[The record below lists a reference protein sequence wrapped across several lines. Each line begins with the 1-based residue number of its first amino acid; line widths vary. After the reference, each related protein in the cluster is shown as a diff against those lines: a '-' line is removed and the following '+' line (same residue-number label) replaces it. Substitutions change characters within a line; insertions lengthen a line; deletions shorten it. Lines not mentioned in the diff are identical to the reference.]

1 MANIVDFIISFG
13 STGGNAVVRQ
23 AAQLQ
28 GRLDAADS
36 SARRLSDTVGN
47 NLRNAFKSL
56 PGASFF
62 MNPIVA
68 ISAGIGAVSKLGMQA
83 QTTATSFEVLLGS
96 QQESAAMLD
105 EINEYAKVSPY
116 DRLGAQ
122 DAAKTMLGFGIAAEE
137 IMPILKECAK
147 PANLRPSAWITLRR
161 M

>member
-13 STGGNAVVRQ
+13 SKGGNAVVRQ

-47 NLRNAFKSL
+47 NLRNAFMSL

-83 QTTATSFEVLLGS
+83 QTTATSFEVLVGS
-96 QQESAAMLD
+96 QEKSSAMLD
-105 EINEYAKVSPY
+105 EINEYAKVSPAATTTACGSWLSSS
-116 DRLGAQ
+116 DRSHRRASCRGRICCSSSTQ
-122 DAAKTMLGFGIAAEE
+122 DTT
-137 IMPILKECAK
+137 PCSTS
-147 PANLRPSAWITLRR
+147 PH
-161 M
+161 